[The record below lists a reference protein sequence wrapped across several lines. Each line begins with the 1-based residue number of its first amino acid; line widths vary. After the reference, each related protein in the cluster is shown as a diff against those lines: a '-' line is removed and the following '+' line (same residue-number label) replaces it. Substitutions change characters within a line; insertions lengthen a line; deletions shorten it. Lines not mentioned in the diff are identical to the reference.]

1 MRIGMILD
9 LDFPPDMRVENEATA
24 LIQNDYE
31 VFLLCLDYDNSL
43 PKKEIYKGVHLNRIY
58 KMKKWANRGRG
69 LINTPFNYYTYF
81 WAKHIINFVNE
92 YDINVLHIHDLYML
106 GAGFIAKK
114 KLKKKIKI
122 VGDLHE
128 NYVEGLKHYRFA
140 NSFPGNFLISIPK
153 WERKEI
159 EWCNK
164 ANHLITVIEEAVERY
179 KSLGIPK
186 EKITVVANY
195 VNQKEFLSPLKSG
208 TDDNSNISKKFK
220 DKFVITYI
228 GGFDLHRGLESVIKA
243 MPKIV
248 KECPNSKL
256 ALVGMGKNY
265 QQLVEL
271 SQRLKVYKY
280 ISFEGWQKSSKLSS
294 YIKMSSVCLIPHL
307 KTVHTDNTIPHKLF
321 QYMLLEKPVIA
332 TNCNPIERIIHET
345 KSGIIYNS
353 NDENELAEKIIKLYK
368 NKRLREKM
376 GENGKEAVLEKYNW
390 ENTSKNL
397 IELYERILNDLR

>member
-1 MRIGMILD
+1 MILD

-140 NSFPGNFLISIPK
+140 NSFPGNILISIPK
-153 WERKEI
+153 WKRKEI

-164 ANHLITVIEEAVERY
+164 ADYLITVIDEAVGRY
-179 KSLGIPK
+179 KSLGIPE

-195 VNQKEFLSPLKSG
+195 VNQDEFLKVK
-208 TDDNSNISKKFK
+208 DNNKILNKFK
-220 DKFVITYI
+220 SKFIITYI
-228 GGFDLHRGLESVIKA
+228 GGFDIHRGIESVVKA
-243 MPKIV
+243 MPEVI
-248 KECPNSKL
+248 KECPDSKL
-256 ALVGMGKNY
+256 ILVGKGKNFKE
-265 QQLVEL
+265 LIKL
-271 SQRLKVYKY
+271 SQNLKVEKY
-280 ISFEGWQKSSKLSS
+280 ISFEGWQPPYNLPS
-294 YIKMSSVCLIPHL
+294 YIKASNVCLIPHL

-321 QYMLLEKPVIA
+321 HYMLLEKPVVA
-332 TNCNPIERIIHET
+332 TNCNPIERIVNET
-345 KSGIIYNS
+345 KCGLIYKSG
-353 NDENELAEKIIKLYK
+353 DVKDFADKVIKLYK
-368 NKRLREKM
+368 NEKLRKEM
-376 GENGKEAVLEKYNW
+376 SENGKKAVVEKYNW

-397 IELYERILNDLR
+397 IELYEKIENELR